1 MSDSSGD
8 PKILR
13 IGCGSGFWGDSSLG
27 SVQLV
32 KSGAIDVLVLDYLAE
47 ITMSILA
54 RMKQKKPELG
64 YATDFVDAVM
74 LPLAR
79 EIKERKIKVV
89 ANAGGVNPLG
99 CKEALERGLAKLG
112 ISLTIA
118 VVTGDDVTA
127 EVPGLRARGVTDS
140 ESGRAL
146 PENPVSANAYL
157 GAFPI
162 AEALR
167 RGADVVITGRCVDS
181 AVALGPL
188 IAHFGW
194 QPTDYDLLAQGSL
207 VGHVVECGVQ
217 ATGGVFTDWRTV
229 EGGWSDMGFPI
240 AECAADGSFVLTKP
254 EGTGGLVS
262 TRTVGEQIV
271 YEVHDPGRYILAD
284 VVCDFT
290 QVHLEEVGQDR
301 VKVTGARGLP
311 PTADYKVSVTY
322 PDGFRCTGT
331 LMMAGHEAG
340 PKANRVGHA
349 ILERVSRVLAER
361 GLEPLRETSVEV
373 IGTER
378 YFGVDA
384 DRSPAREVVLVL
396 GASHAQ
402 DKPLELLSKEIAP
415 AGTAMAQSITGFAGG
430 RPRVQPIVRLASCF
444 VPKSSVTVKVHMGG
458 DETTI
463 ATLVPA
469 DASVAFAEVS
479 PFVSTRSAREDAA
492 IATTSPGRSAR
503 PESVALRELAHGRS
517 GDKGNT
523 ANIGIL
529 ARRPEYL
536 PWIRDALTPQ
546 AVQTYFSTLAHGE
559 VRRFEWPGLSA
570 LNFVLAD
577 ALGGGGVG
585 SLRYDPQGKALA
597 QILLEISI
605 PVPTGWHRGSAT

>member
-1 MSDSSGD
+1 MTDSDSKSV
-8 PKILR
+8 LR

-27 SVQLV
+27 SAQLV

-64 YATDFVDAVM
+64 YATDFVDSVM
-74 LPLAR
+74 LPLAK

-112 ISLTIA
+112 ISLDIA
-118 VVTGDDVTA
+118 VVTGDDVA
-127 EVPGLRARGVTDS
+127 LEIPKLRERGVTDN

-194 QPTDYDLLAQGSL
+194 KPTDYDLLAAGSL
-207 VGHVVECGVQ
+207 AGHVVECGVQ

-229 EGGWSDMGFPI
+229 AEGWSDMGFPI

-254 EGTGGLVS
+254 ADTGGLVS

-290 QVHLEEVGQDR
+290 GIHLEDVGKDR
-301 VKVTGARGLP
+301 VKVSGARGLP
-311 PTADYKVSVTY
+311 PTSDYKVSVTY

-331 LMMAGHEAG
+331 LMMAGFEAG

-361 GLEPLRETSVEV
+361 GIEPFRETSVEV

-378 YFGVDA
+378 YFGVDP

-402 DKPLELLSKEIAP
+402 DKPLDLLSKEIAP
-415 AGTAMAQSITGFAGG
+415 SGTAMAQSITGFAGG

-444 VPKSSVTVKVHMGG
+444 VPKSSVAIKVHVGG
-458 DETTI
+458 DEITVATI
-463 ATLVPA
+463 VPDKPSVAGA
-469 DASVAFAEVS
+469 DASPFASSKQAPAAVATPAG
-479 PFVSTRSAREDAA
+479 RAA
-492 IATTSPGRSAR
+492 TVQTVP
-503 PESVALRELAHGRS
+503 LRELAHGRS

-536 PWIRDALTPQ
+536 PWIREALTPL
-546 AVQTYFSTLAHGE
+546 AVQTYFSTLVHGE

-570 LNFVLAD
+570 LNFVLGD

-597 QILLEISI
+597 QILLEV
-605 PVPTGWHRGSAT
+605 PVPVPANWKGGRTS

>member
-1 MSDSSGD
+1 MTESNAKSTGSTGST
-8 PKILR
+8 LS

-27 SVQLV
+27 SAQLV

-74 LPLAR
+74 LPLAK

-99 CKEALERGLAKLG
+99 CKEALEHGLAKLG
-112 ISLTIA
+112 ISLNIA
-118 VVTGDDVTA
+118 VVTGDDVLA
-127 EVPGLRARGVTDS
+127 EVPRLRERGVKDN

-146 PENPVSANAYL
+146 PEAPVSANAYL

-194 QPTDYDLLAQGSL
+194 KASDYDLLAQGSL
-207 VGHVVECGVQ
+207 VGHVVECGAQ

-229 EGGWSDMGFPI
+229 EEGWSDMGFPI
-240 AECAADGSFVLTKP
+240 AECAADGSFVVTKP
-254 EGTGGLVS
+254 AGTGGLVS
-262 TRTVGEQIV
+262 PRTVGEQIV

-290 QVHLEEVGQDR
+290 QVHLEQVGTDR
-301 VKVTGARGLP
+301 VKVTGAKGLA
-311 PTADYKVSVTY
+311 PTGDYKVSVTY
-322 PDGFRCTGT
+322 PDGFRCTGS
-331 LMMAGHEAG
+331 LMMAGYEAG

-349 ILERVSRVLAER
+349 ILQRVSRVLAER
-361 GLEPLRETSVEV
+361 GIEPFRETSVEV

-378 YFGVDA
+378 YFGADA

-396 GASHAQ
+396 GASHAS

-444 VPKSSVTVKVHMGG
+444 VPKSSVAIQVHVSGDAITV
-458 DETTI
+458 
-463 ATLVPA
+463 ATEVPA
-469 DASVAFAEVS
+469 NASVASEGGSA
-479 PFVSTRSAREDAA
+479 FVSSKSASGADGNNVTAA
-492 IATTSPGRSAR
+492 KDRTET
-503 PESVALRELAHGRS
+503 VALRELAHGRS

-529 ARRPEYL
+529 AREPRFL

-570 LNFVLAD
+570 LNFVLGD

-597 QILLEISI
+597 QILLEI
-605 PVPTGWHRGSAT
+605 PVPVPAGWRS